1 MIVFHICFV
10 NRHQI
15 ASLSLDFVMDFL
27 CTSQNR
33 FTCCLIFWIK
43 RTHTHREAVQL
54 WKGKLVSLRFAA
66 WKILAGGWPLQPA
79 RTIAP
84 VFACILEIGQSG
96 GAYTVDA
103 RRFFLAT
110 KEGMPFGCCHMLC
123 FERRTCRFYM
133 LYGLWTLS
141 CVELWNFRVEEL
153 VEWPVM
159 TWWLQEIC
167 VNPWHSCDPPA
178 TWHCRILEVNGY
190 TEGSE
195 ILEQLGRAELLKAW
209 LRRLGA
215 GDWEMLGVS
224 EFMAISWLPRKLVSA
239 WVEIGDHWCQRAAG
253 LNL

>member
-159 TWWLQEIC
+159 TWWLQEIMC
-167 VNPWHSCDPPA
+167 KSMAFLWPPCNLTLQDPGGQRLHGGFRDPGA
-178 TWHCRILEVNGY
+178 VGTSWTV
-190 TEGSE
+190 EG
-195 ILEQLGRAELLKAW
+195 
-209 LRRLGA
+209 
-215 GDWEMLGVS
+215 
-224 EFMAISWLPRKLVSA
+224 MAA
-239 WVEIGDHWCQRAAG
+239 EIGGWG
-253 LNL
+253 LGDVGGVWIYGDFMVT

>member
-1 MIVFHICFV
+1 MIASFFV
-10 NRHQI
+10 NFMIFEKRRG
-15 ASLSLDFVMDFL
+15 LSSFG
-27 CTSQNR
+27 
-33 FTCCLIFWIK
+33 
-43 RTHTHREAVQL
+43 RE
-54 WKGKLVSLRFAA
+54 SNFRFAA

-96 GAYTVDA
+96 GAYIVA
-103 RRFFLAT
+103 AGWFLLAT
-110 KEGMPFGCCHMLC
+110 ISLTWHVSKEGHADSKCCTVC
-123 FERRTCRFYM
+123 EP
-133 LYGLWTLS
+133 LS

-153 VEWPVM
+153 VEWPELHI
-159 TWWLQEIC
+159 WLQEIC
-167 VNPWHSCDPPA
+167 VNPWHSCGPP
-178 TWHCRILEVNGY
+178 CRILEVNGY

-239 WVEIGDHWCQRAAG
+239 WVEIGDHWSQRAAG